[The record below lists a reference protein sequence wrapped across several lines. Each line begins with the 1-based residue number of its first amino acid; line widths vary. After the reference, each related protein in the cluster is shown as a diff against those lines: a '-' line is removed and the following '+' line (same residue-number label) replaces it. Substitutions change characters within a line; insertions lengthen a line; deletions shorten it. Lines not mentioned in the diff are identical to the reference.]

1 MQPSISTATLHSQVW
16 GAGERLLISVM
27 GNKGQH
33 HGNAVGLMRMADM
46 KDNERWISQNWL
58 LDSLEWHRKREV
70 REESRPEEWLLPETG
85 SRRRVW
91 ARGKMGQ
98 EK

>member
-1 MQPSISTATLHSQVW
+1 
-16 GAGERLLISVM
+16 M

-46 KDNERWISQNWL
+46 KDNERRISQNWL
-58 LDSLEWHRKREV
+58 LGSLEWHRKREV
-70 REESRPEEWLLPETG
+70 REESWPEERLLQETG
-85 SRRRVW
+85 SRRRAW
-91 ARGKMGQ
+91 AREKMGK